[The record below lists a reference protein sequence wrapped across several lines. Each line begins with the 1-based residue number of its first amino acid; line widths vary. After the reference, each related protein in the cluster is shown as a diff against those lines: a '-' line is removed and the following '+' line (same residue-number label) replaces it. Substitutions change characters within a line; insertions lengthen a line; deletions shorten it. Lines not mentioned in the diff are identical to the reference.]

1 MLIKYCFDTEI
12 NLSFRFEEAV
22 EPLNRCL
29 RMAGTL
35 KLNVLTWP
43 GTDTKMEESI
53 SEEIQVMPIYDGLSR
68 ANTETRQWVLQWRRK
83 PAMFGQLIATY
94 CFFL

>member
-1 MLIKYCFDTEI
+1 MNDLKEI
-12 NLSFRFEEAV
+12 IIIVSSFIVKSIFFIRFEEAID
-22 EPLNRCL
+22 PLNRCL

-53 SEEIQVMPIYDGLSR
+53 SDELQVRNISSNKLLWYLTS
-68 ANTETRQWVLQWRRK
+68 
-83 PAMFGQLIATY
+83 
-94 CFFL
+94 